1 MILSLS
7 LPVRFLLA
15 ESVIAL
21 ANPSIM
27 VLISLTTEWGGV
39 GGCVDFGWGGWCL
52 VCSWFRFAAKVQ
64 DCFVF
69 FVECVSGDFVVEGFF
84 GGEVCYLGG
93 ELRDEIFF
101 VDVKV
106 VFVDVVVD
114 NKECVFGVDG
124 KIVEVLHAVVHRG
137 VPDFEI
143 VTVEDC
149 GVGWVGVI
157 ADLGEV
163 VDIEVD
169 NVGGLGSCISI
180 G

>member
-1 MILSLS
+1 M
-7 LPVRFLLA
+7 
-15 ESVIAL
+15 
-21 ANPSIM
+21 
-27 VLISLTTEWGGV
+27 
-39 GGCVDFGWGGWCL
+39 
-52 VCSWFRFAAKVQ
+52 
-64 DCFVF
+64 
-69 FVECVSGDFVVEGFF
+69 SGDFVVEGVF
-84 GGEVCYLGG
+84 GGEVCYLSG

-114 NKECVFGVDG
+114 KECVFGVDG
-124 KIVEVLHAVVHRG
+124 KIVEVLHAVVHCG